1 MKISKFALSAMIA
14 SACLGGTAFGQSNR
28 TAPRY
33 YPASYYS
40 YQDGA
45 STQAP
50 APITSASDSTTGT
63 TASACCDNTPACDV
77 AAICD
82 GKEEEAVE
90 EVCTT
95 MTTLV
100 EKALQVEAVTRLKKG
115 AH

>member
-45 STQAP
+45 
-50 APITSASDSTTGT
+50 
-63 TASACCDNTPACDV
+63 TPEQIDREPDRVRTEILA
-77 AAICD
+77 
-82 GKEEEAVE
+82 
-90 EVCTT
+90 
-95 MTTLV
+95 
-100 EKALQVEAVTRLKKG
+100 
-115 AH
+115 